1 MKILETSST
10 NIEIQYVIGPVAVDG
25 TISPEQFIT
34 INNFD
39 TESDILVFDTTSNA
53 DARVT
58 TQADLIVTTKAKSYS
73 MTVTHVYTTESRN
86 LQRFFDLGYAVSSMT
101 IVNTLSGVKTSY
113 LNGRCTETTQP
124 NISGSAIGNLSF
136 KFVFSNKIDSVF

>member
-1 MKILETSST
+1 MKILETSSKD
-10 NIEIQYVIGPVAVDG
+10 IELQYVIGPVAVDG
-25 TISPEQFIT
+25 TISPAQFIT

-58 TQADLIVTTKAKSYS
+58 TQSDLIVTTKAKSYS
-73 MTVTHVYTTESRN
+73 MTVTHAHTTESRN
-86 LQRFFDLGYAVSSMT
+86 LQRFFDLGYAISSMT
-101 IVNTLSGVKTSY
+101 IVYTSSGGKTSY
-113 LNGRCTETTQP
+113 LNGICTETTQP
-124 NISGSAIGNLSF
+124 TIGGSAIGNLSF